1 MQDEM
6 NGAAEQGYRFQ
17 GVMGGETAFAGSEV
31 VVIMMR
37 GAKTDGRYA
46 YRVTRDEPHIDH
58 AKGAAGG
65 RG

>member
-37 GAKTDGRYA
+37 GADR
-46 YRVTRDEPHIDH
+46 RPLRLPVTRDEPHIDH
-58 AKGAAGG
+58 AIGAAGG